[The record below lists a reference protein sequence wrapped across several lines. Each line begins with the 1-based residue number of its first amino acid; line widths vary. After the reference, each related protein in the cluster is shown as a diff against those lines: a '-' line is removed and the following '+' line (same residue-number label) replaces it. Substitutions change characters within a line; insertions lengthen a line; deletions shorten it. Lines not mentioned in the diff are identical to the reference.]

1 MPSMARPLRLLLA
14 WIAASGVGAMLI
26 AKFMADG
33 SGGPGT
39 RESNDE
45 EQRRAL
51 EEWARD
57 HPHRRRPRWSGR
69 R

>member
-14 WIAASGVGAMLI
+14 WIAASGVGAVLI
-26 AKFMADG
+26 ARFMAHG
-33 SGGPGT
+33 LGGPGT

-51 EEWARD
+51 EEWVRD
-57 HPHRRRPRWSGR
+57 HRRLRRPGR